1 MAFRREN
8 SLRYGTVRTHRH
20 QPGLCMDAVASTPVH
35 LPATHPAD
43 DEKRTEL
50 LLDAL
55 KQALAVPGE
64 HRLFRWGRLNGLF
77 PSRSGLPGEAA
88 TTAVRDGLLSL
99 VRTET
104 KGKLVVE
111 WVRVTPAG
119 VAFVQDRDSP
129 KAVLR
134 ELKDLIGQTRA
145 GIPDWMDQAKS
156 EVATLSLRFEQRAS
170 AILTRLDSLAARVED
185 ALRRTEA
192 APPTLAGGMQ
202 QIVPWALP
210 ALAYLDGRGGDCPFA
225 ELFDALSEPLS
236 IPDFQDG
243 LRRLA
248 DNGAV
253 HLNPGA
259 GSDPEFLFV
268 YEGNLVGVVRR

>member
-1 MAFRREN
+1 
-8 SLRYGTVRTHRH
+8 
-20 QPGLCMDAVASTPVH
+20 MDAVAAPPSPPPH
-35 LPATHPAD
+35 AHPAD
-43 DEKRTEL
+43 AEKRTEL
-50 LLDAL
+50 LLDAV

-64 HRLFRWGRLNGLF
+64 HRLFRWGRLAGLF
-77 PSRSGLPGEAA
+77 PSRSGLSGEAA
-88 TTAVRDGLLSL
+88 TAAVRDGLLTL

-119 VAFVQDRDSP
+119 VRFVQDRDSP

-192 APPTLAGGMQ
+192 APPTLSGGTSEL
-202 QIVPWALP
+202 VPWALP
-210 ALAYLDGRGGDCPFA
+210 AMTYLEQRGGDCPFA
-225 ELFDALSEPLS
+225 ELFAAVAEGGIDLTLGEY
-236 IPDFQDG
+236 QDG

-248 DNGAV
+248 EAGAV
-253 HLNPGA
+253 ALRPGA
-259 GSDPEFLFV
+259 GSDPEYLFV
-268 YEGNLVGVVRR
+268 YDGELVGVASR